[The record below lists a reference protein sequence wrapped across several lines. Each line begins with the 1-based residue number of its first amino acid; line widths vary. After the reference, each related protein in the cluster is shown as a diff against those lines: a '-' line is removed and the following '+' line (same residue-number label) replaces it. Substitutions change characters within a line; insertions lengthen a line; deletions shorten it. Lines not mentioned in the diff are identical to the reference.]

1 MKTYNICQLLA
12 SDESNFQYVLPVTLE
27 DGTTENLFTDEEF
40 KNIIM
45 NQYTSFGLFSPSYY
59 DSDQKKVVYIIEDT
73 DDAIEKLHKLF
84 TIWVKDR
91 SSGISKMLDALR
103 KKYNPIWN
111 VDGVEGT
118 IHQSTHT
125 GTDTDKKTGTE
136 KIVTEDN
143 GDITNSG
150 KTTTENTGKSSNT
163 KTGNET
169 NTPTGSDVVTKAVT
183 TYDDDTFRNT
193 EKTTTDFEDQ
203 RTDTH
208 TYNSV
213 KDSYE
218 VDSQDPLK
226 ETYEIDTYNPL
237 KEHHDLDGKHDT
249 TFDTTLQ
256 KTLNLK
262 DEDLDMK
269 IRQGNI
275 GVTSTQSL
283 IRQQIDLTDLD
294 DIITYA
300 IHDFVHRNLI
310 ILS

>member
-1 MKTYNICQLLA
+1 MIYNICQMLLRDN
-12 SDESNFQYVLPVTLE
+12 SDFDYSFPVTLE
-27 DGTTENLFTDEEF
+27 DGTESILFTSEEF
-40 KNIIM
+40 KAIIM
-45 NQYTSFGLFSPSYY
+45 MQYTSFGLYSPSFY
-59 DSDQKKVVYIIEDT
+59 DSDQKKLISIIEDT
-73 DDAIEKLHKLF
+73 DAAVEKLHELF
-84 TIWVKDR
+84 TLWIKDR
-91 SSGISKMLDALR
+91 KSGISKMLDALR
-103 KKYNPIWN
+103 KNYNPIWN

-143 GDITNSG
+143 GDITNHG

-169 NTPTGSDVVTKAVT
+169 NTPTGSDVVTKAIT

-193 EKTTTDFEDQ
+193 ERTTTDFEDQ

-226 ETYEIDTYNPL
+226 ETYEIDENNPL

-256 KTLNLK
+256 KTLDLK

-283 IRQQIDLTDLD
+283 IHQQIDLTELD
-294 DIITYA
+294 DIISYA
-300 IHDFVHRNLI
+300 IHDFVHRYLI

>member
-1 MKTYNICQLLA
+1 MKVYNICQLLA
-12 SDESNFQYVLPVTLE
+12 SDDSNFQYVLPVTLE

-59 DSDQKKVVYIIEDT
+59 DSDQNKVIAIIEDT
-73 DDAIEKLHKLF
+73 DAAIEKLHKLF

-125 GTDTDKKTGTE
+125 GTDTDKKTGTDTTSGSE
-136 KIVTEDN
+136 T
-143 GDITNSG
+143 GSIT
-150 KTTTENTGKSSNT
+150 NTGKSTNT
-163 KTGNET
+163 RTGNET
-169 NTPTGSDVVTKAVT
+169 DTPTGKDINTGFNT
-183 TYDDDTFRNT
+183 TFDSSTFRDTQKT
-193 EKTTTDFEDQ
+193 EATFEQ
-203 RTDTH
+203 RVDTH
-208 TYNSV
+208 TYNQV
-213 KDSYE
+213 KDTFE
-218 VDSQDPLK
+218 VDSENPTT
-226 ETYEIDTYNPL
+226 ETRNLANGGSTQYNSQN
-237 KEHHDLDGKHDT
+237 
-249 TFDTTLQ
+249 Q

>member
-1 MKTYNICQLLA
+1 MKVYNICQLLA
-12 SDESNFQYVLPVTLE
+12 SDESDFQYVLPVTLE

-73 DDAIEKLHKLF
+73 DAAIEKLHNLF
-84 TIWVKDR
+84 AIWVKDR
-91 SSGISKMLDALR
+91 SSGINKMLDALR

-125 GTDTDKKTGTE
+125 GTDTDKKTGTDTTSGSE
-136 KIVTEDN
+136 TGTVT
-143 GDITNSG
+143 
-150 KTTTENTGKSSNT
+150 NTGKSTNT
-163 KTGNET
+163 RTGNET
-169 NTPTGSDVVTKAVT
+169 DTPTGKDINTGFNT
-183 TYDDDTFRNT
+183 TFDSSTFRDTQKT
-193 EKTTTDFEDQ
+193 EATFEQ
-203 RTDTH
+203 RVDTH
-208 TYNSV
+208 TYNQV
-213 KDSYE
+213 KDTFE
-218 VDSQDPLK
+218 VDSENPTT
-226 ETYEIDTYNPL
+226 ETRNLTNGGSTQYNSQN
-237 KEHHDLDGKHDT
+237 
-249 TFDTTLQ
+249 Q

>member
-1 MKTYNICQLLA
+1 MKVYNICQLLA
-12 SDESNFQYVLPVTLE
+12 SDESDFQYVLPVTLE

-73 DDAIEKLHKLF
+73 DAAIEKLHNLF
-84 TIWVKDR
+84 AIWVKDR
-91 SSGISKMLDALR
+91 SSGINKMLDALR

-125 GTDTDKKTGTE
+125 GTDTDKKTGTDTTSGSE
-136 KIVTEDN
+136 TGTVT
-143 GDITNSG
+143 
-150 KTTTENTGKSSNT
+150 NTGKSTNT
-163 KTGNET
+163 RTGNET
-169 NTPTGSDVVTKAVT
+169 DTPTGKDINTGFNT
-183 TYDDDTFRNT
+183 TFDSSTFRDTQKT
-193 EKTTTDFEDQ
+193 EATFEQ
-203 RTDTH
+203 RVDTH
-208 TYNSV
+208 TYNQV
-213 KDSYE
+213 KDTFE
-218 VDSQDPLK
+218 VDSENPTT
-226 ETYEIDTYNPL
+226 ETRNLANGGSTQYNSQN
-237 KEHHDLDGKHDT
+237 
-249 TFDTTLQ
+249 Q

>member
-1 MKTYNICQLLA
+1 MKSYNICQLLA

-40 KNIIM
+40 KYIIM

-59 DSDQKKVVYIIEDT
+59 DSDQKRVVYIIEDT
-73 DDAIEKLHKLF
+73 DAAIEKLHKLF

-103 KKYNPIWN
+103 KNYNPIWN

-125 GTDTDKKTGTE
+125 GTDTDKKTGTDTTSGSDTGT
-136 KIVTEDN
+136 VT
-143 GDITNSG
+143 
-150 KTTTENTGKSSNT
+150 NTGKSTNT
-163 KTGNET
+163 RTGNET
-169 NTPTGSDVVTKAVT
+169 DTPTGKDINTGFNT
-183 TYDDDTFRNT
+183 TFDSSTYRDTQKT
-193 EKTTTDFEDQ
+193 EATFEQ
-203 RTDTH
+203 RVDTH
-208 TYNSV
+208 TYNQV
-213 KDSYE
+213 KDTFE
-218 VDSQDPLK
+218 VDSENPTT
-226 ETYEIDTYNPL
+226 ETRNLANSASTQYNSQN
-237 KEHHDLDGKHDT
+237 
-249 TFDTTLQ
+249 Q

-275 GVTSTQSL
+275 GITSTQSL

>member
-1 MKTYNICQLLA
+1 MKAYNICQLLVG
-12 SDESNFQYVLPVTLE
+12 DESNFQYVLPVTL
-27 DGTTENLFTDEEF
+27 DGTTENLFTDDEF

-45 NQYTSFGLFSPSYY
+45 NQYTSFALYSPTYY
-59 DSDQKKVVYIIEDT
+59 DSDQNQMVAIIEDT

-84 TIWVKDR
+84 TLWVKDR
-91 SSGISKMLDALR
+91 SSAISKMLDALR
-103 KKYNPIWN
+103 KNYNPIWN

-125 GTDTDKKTGTE
+125 GTDTDKKTGTDTTSGSE
-136 KIVTEDN
+136 T
-143 GDITNSG
+143 GSIT
-150 KTTTENTGKSSNT
+150 NTGKSTNT
-163 KTGNET
+163 RTGNET
-169 NTPTGSDVVTKAVT
+169 DTPTGKDINTGFNT
-183 TYDDDTFRNT
+183 TFDSSTFRDTQKT
-193 EKTTTDFEDQ
+193 EATFEQ
-203 RTDTH
+203 RVDTH
-208 TYNSV
+208 TYNQV
-213 KDSYE
+213 KDTFE
-218 VDSQDPLK
+218 VDAENPTTETRNLANGGSTQYNSQ
-226 ETYEIDTYNPL
+226 N
-237 KEHHDLDGKHDT
+237 
-249 TFDTTLQ
+249 Q